1 MKSREKFLSEER
13 RRSRT
18 KSDERDLYLKKSRR
32 RNVNKEYQRKITR
45 RAMN

>member
-1 MKSREKFLSEER
+1 MKSREKVLSEER

-18 KSDERDLYLKKSRR
+18 KSDERDLYLKKSRG
-32 RNVNKEYQRKITR
+32 RNVSKGNQGKITR